1 MTPIQTAA
9 YVFAASVRV
18 LAYVEGMK
26 AENMQRE
33 QLGHSMAYT
42 EAAFAAVIEAEGIGC
57 NDILEMFRGAE

>member
-26 AENMQRE
+26 AENMQRQHRGE
-33 QLGHSMAYT
+33 GMAYT
-42 EAAFAAVIEAEGIGC
+42 DADFGKVIEDEGIGI
-57 NDILEMFRGAE
+57 NDIIQMFRGVE